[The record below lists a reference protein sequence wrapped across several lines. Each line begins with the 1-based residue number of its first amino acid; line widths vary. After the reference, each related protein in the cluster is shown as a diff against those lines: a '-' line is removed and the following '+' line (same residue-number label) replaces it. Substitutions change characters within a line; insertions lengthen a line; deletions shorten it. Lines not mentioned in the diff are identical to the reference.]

1 MKKIIIGVSVVVL
14 VILSAMAIKLSYA
27 DRTPVAT
34 PDEPAATY
42 DEPVAT
48 PEEAVTEPI
57 DTTEPTTAPE
67 ETTEPTTII
76 EVEAETEETEPT
88 KPTEPK
94 KDKDK
99 DKDKDKENGEKPKPA
114 KPAKPS
120 TPEEP
125 KEESSDG
132 VYLGKFTLT
141 AYCNCKKCCGKWSGG
156 PTASGKMPKAGRTIA
171 VDPKVIPLG
180 SKVIIN
186 GKTYTAEDTGSKIKK
201 KKIDIYFDSHSEALK
216 FGVQTAKVYLV

>member
-27 DRTPVAT
+27 DRTLVAT

-48 PEEAVTEPI
+48 PDEPAATP
-57 DTTEPTTAPE
+57 DEVVTEPTTAPE
-67 ETTEPTTII
+67 EMTEPTTAV
-76 EVEAETEETEPT
+76 EVETEETKPT
-88 KPTEPK
+88 KPK

-99 DKDKDKENGEKPKPA
+99 DKEGNEKP

-125 KEESSDG
+125 KKEGSDG

-141 AYCNCKKCCGKWSGG
+141 AYCNCKECCGKWAGG
-156 PTASGKMPKAGRTIA
+156 PTASGKMPKEGRTIA
-171 VDPKVIPLG
+171 VDRKVIPLG

-186 GKTYTAEDTGSKIKK
+186 GKTYIAEDTGSLIKNK
-201 KKIDIYFDSHSEALK
+201 RIDVYFDSHSEALK
-216 FGVQTAKVYLV
+216 FGEQTAKVYLVQ

>member
-48 PEEAVTEPI
+48 PDEPAATPDEAV
-57 DTTEPTTAPE
+57 TEPTTAPE
-67 ETTEPTTII
+67 EMTEPTTAV
-76 EVEAETEETEPT
+76 EVETEETKPT
-88 KPTEPK
+88 KPK

-99 DKDKDKENGEKPKPA
+99 ESNEKP

-125 KEESSDG
+125 KKEGSDG

-141 AYCNCKKCCGKWSGG
+141 AYCNCKTCCGKWAGG

-171 VDPKVIPLG
+171 VAPKVIPLG

-201 KKIDIYFDSHSEALK
+201 KKIDIYFDSHSEAEK
-216 FGVQTAKVYLV
+216 FGKQTAKVYLVQ

>member
-1 MKKIIIGVSVVVL
+1 MNNTGGRMKKIIIGVSVVVL

-76 EVEAETEETEPT
+76 EVGAETEETKPT
-88 KPTEPK
+88 KPK

-99 DKDKDKENGEKPKPA
+99 DNSEKPKPA
-114 KPAKPS
+114 NPS

-125 KEESSDG
+125 KKEGSDG

-156 PTASGKMPKAGRTIA
+156 PTASGKMPKEGRTIA

-186 GKTYTAEDTGSKIKK
+186 GKTYAAEDTGSKIKNK
-201 KKIDIYFDSHSEALK
+201 RIDVYFNSHSEALK
-216 FGVQTAKVYLV
+216 FGEQTAKVYLVQ

>member
-48 PEEAVTEPI
+48 PDEPAATPDEAV
-57 DTTEPTTAPE
+57 TEPTTAPE
-67 ETTEPTTII
+67 EMTEPTTAV
-76 EVEAETEETEPT
+76 EVETEETKPT
-88 KPTEPK
+88 KPK

-99 DKDKDKENGEKPKPA
+99 ESNEKP

-125 KEESSDG
+125 KEEGSDG

-171 VDPKVIPLG
+171 VDPKVISLG

-216 FGVQTAKVYLV
+216 FGVQTAKVYLVQ

>member
-14 VILSAMAIKLSYA
+14 VILSVMAIKLSHA

-48 PEEAVTEPI
+48 PDEAI
-57 DTTEPTTAPE
+57 TEPTTAPE
-67 ETTEPTTII
+67 EMTEPTTVI
-76 EVEAETEETEPT
+76 EVEAEIEETEPT
-88 KPTEPK
+88 KPAKPK

-99 DKDKDKENGEKPKPA
+99 ESNEKP

-125 KEESSDG
+125 KKEGSDG

-141 AYCNCKKCCGKWSGG
+141 AYCNCKTCCGKWAGG
-156 PTASGKMPKAGRTIA
+156 PTASGKMPKEGRTIA

-186 GKTYTAEDTGSKIKK
+186 GKTYTTEDTGSAIKNK
-201 KKIDIYFDSHSEALK
+201 RIDVYFDSHQAALN
-216 FGVQTAKVYLV
+216 FGVQTAKVYLVQ

>member
-1 MKKIIIGVSVVVL
+1 MKKIIIGVSVIVL

-48 PEEAVTEPI
+48 PDEPAATPDEAV
-57 DTTEPTTAPE
+57 TEPTTAPE
-67 ETTEPTTII
+67 EMTEPTTAV
-76 EVEAETEETEPT
+76 EVETEETKPT
-88 KPTEPK
+88 KPK

-99 DKDKDKENGEKPKPA
+99 ESNEKPKPA

-120 TPEEP
+120 TLEEP
-125 KEESSDG
+125 KKEGSDG

-201 KKIDIYFDSHSEALK
+201 KKIDIYFDSHSEAEK
-216 FGVQTAKVYLV
+216 FGKQTAKVYLV

>member
-1 MKKIIIGVSVVVL
+1 MKKIIIGVSVIVL
-14 VILSAMAIKLSYA
+14 VILSVMAIKLSYA

-34 PDEPAATY
+34 LNEPAVTY

-48 PEEAVTEPI
+48 PEETVTEPA

-76 EVEAETEETEPT
+76 EAETETKTEKTEPA

-99 DKDKDKENGEKPKPA
+99 DKDKDKEVGEKPKPT
-114 KPAKPS
+114 KPS

-125 KEESSDG
+125 KKENSDG
-132 VYLGKFTLT
+132 AYLGKFTLT

-171 VDPKVIPLG
+171 VDPRVIPLD

-186 GKTYTAEDTGSKIKK
+186 GKTYTAEDTGSKIKN
-201 KKIDIYFDSHSEALK
+201 KKIDIYFNSHSEALK
-216 FGVQTAKVYLV
+216 FGVQTAKVYLVQ

>member
-48 PEEAVTEPI
+48 PDEAVTEPT

-67 ETTEPTTII
+67 ETTEPTTAV
-76 EVEAETEETEPT
+76 EVETEETKPT
-88 KPTEPK
+88 KPK

-99 DKDKDKENGEKPKPA
+99 ESNEKP

-125 KEESSDG
+125 KKEGSDG

-171 VDPKVIPLG
+171 VDPKVISLG

>member
-48 PEEAVTEPI
+48 PDEPAATPDEAV
-57 DTTEPTTAPE
+57 TEPTTAPE
-67 ETTEPTTII
+67 ETTEPTTTI
-76 EVEAETEETEPT
+76 EVETETEETEPT

-99 DKDKDKENGEKPKPA
+99 DKDKENSEKPKP
-114 KPAKPS
+114 KPTKPS

-125 KEESSDG
+125 KEEGSDG